1 MDEIENAQPGG
12 PVSAR
17 LLRWLTLAALSY
29 FVAMFWGTHTPKPPP
44 SLTEGF
50 SDKHLH
56 FVAYGGLAFLIAARL
71 GCSRTLTRRH
81 YVRLWLAVAAY
92 GALDEL
98 LQIPVG
104 RDADVA
110 DWLMDV
116 TGSAV
121 GLATFAVA
129 ERWLRK
135 RVMPSRQ

>member
-1 MDEIENAQPGG
+1 MDEIENMQPGS

-17 LLRWLTLAALSY
+17 LRRWLSLAALGY

-56 FVAYGGLAFLIAARL
+56 FVAYGGLAFLVAARL
-71 GCSRTLTRRH
+71 GCSRALTRRH
-81 YVRLWLAVAAY
+81 YVRLWLAVATY

-104 RDADVA
+104 RDADVV

-116 TGSAV
+116 TGAAM
-121 GLATFAVA
+121 GLAAVA
-129 ERWLRK
+129 LVGRWLRS
-135 RVMPSRQ
+135 RVTPTRP